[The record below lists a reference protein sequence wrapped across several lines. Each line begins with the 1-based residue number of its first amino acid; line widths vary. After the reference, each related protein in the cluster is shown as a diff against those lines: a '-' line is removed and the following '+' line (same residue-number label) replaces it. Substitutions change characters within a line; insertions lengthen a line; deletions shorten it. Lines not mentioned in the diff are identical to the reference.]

1 MDCKRAG
8 PVAAVHFKLGGA
20 GGQLAGTASRKT
32 RLDSG
37 CQSRRC
43 LNQQINDNRERR
55 GCVQGGSGMRL
66 YPNVSLRLLAGAVA
80 GFATLSLSV
89 SPMRAAEPIVL
100 SIIDTGGDLA
110 STQVIIENYKKA
122 NPDKVKE
129 IRIQRA
135 PAPELPAKIKAQQD
149 AGRLD
154 INLVLTGQDGGSFLA
169 ANNQLIKIPDF
180 EKIFPRDDMTPAGK
194 ALYDEGKPYMIP
206 AVGNAG
212 GPVFIYNPSKVPNPP
227 KTADELLAWA
237 KANPGKFMY
246 ARPANSGPGRSIVQ
260 GMAFILGDSKPLD
273 PEKGWDKTWAYLKEL
288 GKYVEYYPTGTAVT
302 LKEFAQGQ
310 RWIIAGLMEWDMKP
324 RAQSVIPPD
333 SKISIMENTTF
344 VIDGHYWAIPVGVPQ
359 DQIDVI
365 LDLIKFMRT
374 PEQQQLTWPAFIGPS
389 IKAATLDKAP
399 KDIQDQ
405 VREFWRPEYD
415 QIGTKWKT
423 TPTLAVKQLS
433 YAMDRWDREIGADQ
447 VKK

>member
-1 MDCKRAG
+1 
-8 PVAAVHFKLGGA
+8 
-20 GGQLAGTASRKT
+20 
-32 RLDSG
+32 
-37 CQSRRC
+37 
-43 LNQQINDNRERR
+43 
-55 GCVQGGSGMRL
+55 MRL
-66 YPNVSLRLLAGAVA
+66 YPNASLRLLAGAVA

-89 SPMRAAEPIVL
+89 SPVRAAEPIVL

-154 INLVLTGQDGGSFLA
+154 INLVLTGQDGGTFLA

-180 EKIFPRDDMTPAGK
+180 EKLFPRDDMTPAGK
-194 ALYDEGKPYMIP
+194 ALYDEGKDYMVP
-206 AVGNAG
+206 SVGNAG
-212 GPVFIYNPSKVPNPP
+212 GPVFVYNPSKVPNPP

-237 KANPGKFMY
+237 KANPGRLMY

-260 GMAFILGDSKPLD
+260 GMAHILNDSNPLE

-288 GKYVEYYPTGTAVT
+288 GKYVEYYPTGTAIV

-310 RWIIAGLMEWDMKP
+310 RWIMAGIMEWDMKP

-333 SKISIMENTTF
+333 SKITILQNTTF
-344 VIDGHYWAIPVGVPQ
+344 VVDGHYWCIPKGVPPEQ
-359 DQIDVI
+359 VEIIID
-365 LDLIKFMRT
+365 LMKFMRK
-374 PEQQQLTWPAFIGPS
+374 PEQQVLSWPGFIGPT
-389 IKAATLDKAP
+389 IAAATMEKAP
-399 KDIQDQ
+399 KDIQDL
-405 VREFWRPEYD
+405 VKEFWRPEYD
-415 QIGTKWKT
+415 EVGTKWKVS
-423 TPTLAVKQLS
+423 PPLGVKELS